1 MSRYIINGGK
11 PLNGEVSLRGAKNA
25 SYKQIIASLLTSD
38 TVNLTNIPQISD
50 VHITESIAK
59 SLGSQIIQTG
69 EHDLQ
74 ISTPKI
80 TNSVV
85 PHGTGEHSRTSFIFI
100 APLLLRTGTAT
111 IPVPGGDKLGARPL
125 DRLFDCL
132 RQMNISVK
140 EKGDLI
146 IFNTDSI
153 KPARYFFPKPSH
165 TATEVLIMI
174 ASLVPG
180 VTILENA
187 ALEPEI
193 DDLITMLNSMG
204 ADIKRIPDDP
214 KKIIINGVKKLHC
227 TSHEVISDR
236 NEAVTFICAALATK
250 GSINIL
256 RINPKI
262 ISTFL
267 KTVELMGAKVNGGS
281 TEVVVTW
288 TQPLKAVS
296 VETEPE
302 PGFMTDW
309 QATFSVV
316 LTQAIGCSTII
327 ERVWPSRF
335 QHLDDLSR
343 MGAKFN
349 LFNPKIT
356 DPKTYY
362 FFNRDSDNPKY
373 FHAVKIF
380 GPTKLN
386 PANFS
391 INDLRAGA
399 SITLAALTACGQS
412 VVDNVEFI
420 ERGYEKLADRLCYL
434 GADIQYIKT

>member
-11 PLNGEVSLRGAKNA
+11 PLKGEVSIRGAKNA
-25 SYKQIIASLLTSD
+25 SYKQIIASLLTSN
-38 TVNLTNIPQISD
+38 TVTLTNIPQISD

-80 TNSVV
+80 TNSTV

-100 APLLLRTGTAT
+100 APLLLRTGSAT

-132 RQMNISVK
+132 RQMDISVE

-146 IFNTDSI
+146 MFNTSSI
-153 KPARYFFPKPSH
+153 KPTHYIFPKPSH
-165 TATEVLIMI
+165 TATEVLIML

-180 VTILENA
+180 VTILENT

-193 DDLITMLNSMG
+193 DDLIAMLNSMG
-204 ADIKRIPDDP
+204 ANIERLSDNP
-214 KKIIINGVKKLHC
+214 KKITITGVKKLHG

-250 GSINIL
+250 GSVNIL
-256 RINPKI
+256 RINPQI

-296 VETEPE
+296 IETEPE

-316 LTQAIGCSTII
+316 LTQAVGCSTIV

-349 LFNPKIT
+349 LFNPEIA
-356 DPKTYY
+356 DPSAYY

-373 FHAVKIF
+373 FHAAKIF

-399 SITLAALTACGQS
+399 SITLAALTAEGQS
-412 VVDNVEFI
+412 IIDSVEFI